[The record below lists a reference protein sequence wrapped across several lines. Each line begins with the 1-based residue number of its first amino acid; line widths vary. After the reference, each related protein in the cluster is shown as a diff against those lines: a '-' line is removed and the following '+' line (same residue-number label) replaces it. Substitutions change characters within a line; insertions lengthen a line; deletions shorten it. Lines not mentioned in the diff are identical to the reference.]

1 MNETV
6 IFFVTILIV
15 ALILGVGIPIS
26 ISNNIIR
33 LSRLCDESWS
43 GIDVV
48 LKRRHDL
55 IPNLIECVKG
65 YMAHEQD
72 VLTKV
77 IALRDEAVQAHGSAG
92 VVAAERALV
101 PALSGLFV
109 RAEAYPD
116 LKSSA
121 NFLQLQEELMNTED
135 RIAAARRFYNNN
147 VRSFNVAIESFP
159 GSMLRG
165 NRIPKEFFE
174 VEESGIRAPVNITFS
189 N

>member
-1 MNETV
+1 MNEIIIGLV
-6 IFFVTILIV
+6 VILI
-15 ALILGVGIPIS
+15 IGIIIPIAV
-26 ISNNIIR
+26 SNNIVR

-43 GIDVV
+43 GIDVA

-65 YMAHEQD
+65 YMAQEQD

-77 IALRDEAVQAHGSAG
+77 IALRNEAIHAQGSAG

-101 PALSGLFV
+101 PAISGLFIH
-109 RAEAYPD
+109 AEAYPD

-121 NFLQLQEELMNTED
+121 NFLQLQEELVNTED

-159 GSMLRG
+159 GSMLKGDRMS
-165 NRIPKEFFE
+165 KEFFE
-174 VEESGIRAPVNITFS
+174 VEESGIRAPINITFA

>member
-1 MNETV
+1 MEV
-6 IFFVTILIV
+6 IIIILV
-15 ALILGVGIPIS
+15 AVLIMGIIIPIS

-43 GIDVV
+43 GIDVA

-72 VLTKV
+72 VLSKV
-77 IALRDEAVQAHGSAG
+77 TALRDQAVHAHGSAG
-92 VVAAERALV
+92 IVAAERALV
-101 PALSGLFV
+101 PALSGLFM

-116 LKSSA
+116 LKSSS
-121 NFLQLQEELMNTED
+121 NFLQLQEELVNTED

-147 VRSFNVAIESFP
+147 VRSFNVAIEAFP
-159 GSMLRG
+159 GSLLRG
-165 NRIPKEFFE
+165 DRKEKEFFE
-174 VEESGIRAPVNITFS
+174 VEESGIRAPINVVFTN
-189 N
+189 

>member
-1 MNETV
+1 MNEIIIGLV
-6 IFFVTILIV
+6 VILI
-15 ALILGVGIPIS
+15 IGIIVPIA
-26 ISNNIIR
+26 ISNNIVR

-43 GIDVV
+43 GIDVA

-65 YMAHEQD
+65 YMAQEQD

-77 IALRDEAVQAHGSAG
+77 IALRNEAIHAQGSAG

-101 PALSGLFV
+101 PALSGLFIH
-109 RAEAYPD
+109 AEAYPD
-116 LKSSA
+116 LRSSA
-121 NFLQLQEELMNTED
+121 TFLQLQEELVNNED
-135 RIAAARRFYNNN
+135 HISAARRFYNNN

-159 GSMLRG
+159 GSMLKGDRKA
-165 NRIPKEFFE
+165 KEFFE
-174 VEESGIRAPVNITFS
+174 VEESGIRAPINISFA

>member
-1 MNETV
+1 MNEIV
-6 IFFVTILIV
+6 IVLVVILI
-15 ALILGVGIPIS
+15 IGIIVPIS
-26 ISNNIIR
+26 VSNNIIR
-33 LSRLCDESWS
+33 LNRLCDESWS
-43 GIDVV
+43 GIDVA

-55 IPNLIECVKG
+55 IPNLVECVKG

-77 IALRDEAVQAHGSAG
+77 ISLRDQAVQAHGSAG

-101 PALSGLFV
+101 PALSGLFG

-121 NFLQLQEELMNTED
+121 NFLQLQEELVNTED

-165 NRIPKEFFE
+165 DRIPKEFFE
-174 VEESGIRAPVNITFS
+174 VEESGIRTPVNITFA